1 MKELEKCKKQV
12 TKKLNDIIDEID
24 ITIVNSIDDAE
35 SALGLELFY
44 IESQLA
50 ILLDNL
56 RN

>member
-24 ITIVNSIDDAE
+24 ITIVMSIEDAE
-35 SALGLELFY
+35 SASGLELFY

-56 RN
+56 KN